1 MHKMEVDSNG
11 NSIRD
16 SYVDEYGN
24 EEVLYENEEL
34 KEYSD
39 FGLFRSIICGFK
51 LELNMNRQLYK
62 NGSISKELYEKVEN
76 IILERMKPWEN
87 IMEV

>member
-1 MHKMEVDSNG
+1 MHIMEVDKNG
-11 NSIRD
+11 NSIKD

-24 EEVLYENEEL
+24 EEVLYENEDL

-39 FGLFRSIICGFK
+39 FGLFRSVICNFK
-51 LELNMNRQLYK
+51 LELNMNRRLYK

-76 IILERMKPWEN
+76 IILDKMKPWES

>member
-1 MHKMEVDSNG
+1 MEVDNNG
-11 NSIRD
+11 NSIKD

-39 FGLFRSIICGFK
+39 FGLFRSVICSFK
-51 LELNMNRQLYK
+51 LELNMNRRLYK

-76 IILERMKPWEN
+76 IILDEMKPWES

>member
-1 MHKMEVDSNG
+1 MHIMEVDNNG
-11 NSIRD
+11 NSIKD

-39 FGLFRSIICGFK
+39 FGLFRSVIGSFK
-51 LELNMNRQLYK
+51 LELNMNRRLYK

-76 IILERMKPWEN
+76 IILDEMKPWES

>member
-1 MHKMEVDSNG
+1 MHIMEVDKNG
-11 NSIRD
+11 NSIKD

-24 EEVLYENEEL
+24 EEVLYENEDL

-39 FGLFRSIICGFK
+39 FGLFRSVICNLK
-51 LELNMNRQLYK
+51 LELNMNRRLYK

-76 IILERMKPWEN
+76 IILDKMKPWES

>member
-1 MHKMEVDSNG
+1 MHIMEVDNNG
-11 NSIRD
+11 NSIKD

-39 FGLFRSIICGFK
+39 FGLFRSVICSFK
-51 LELNMNRQLYK
+51 LELNMNRRLYK

-76 IILERMKPWEN
+76 IILDEMKPWES

>member
-1 MHKMEVDSNG
+1 MHIMEIDNNG
-11 NSIRD
+11 NSIKD

-24 EEVLYENEEL
+24 EEVLYENEDL

-39 FGLFRSIICGFK
+39 FGLFRNVLCAFK
-51 LELNMNRQLYK
+51 LELNMNKQLYK

-76 IILERMKPWEN
+76 IILDRMKPWEN
-87 IMEV
+87 IIEM

>member
-1 MHKMEVDSNG
+1 MHTMEVDNNG
-11 NSIRD
+11 NNIKD
-16 SYVDEYGN
+16 SYVDMYGN
-24 EEVLYENEEL
+24 EEVLYEEL

-39 FGLFRSIICGFK
+39 LGLFRSVICDFK
-51 LELNMNRQLYK
+51 LELNINKQLYE

-87 IMEV
+87 RMVI